1 MEHAQTML
9 DRLLTEAGYTNHDLV
24 AASPDQLSH
33 KNVQKARKGVRPV
46 TDQVARTISR
56 ALNALLKP
64 EETIRVHV
72 LFPGYPRGKSVVESD
87 G

>member
-1 MEHAQTML
+1 MQTEQTML
-9 DRLLTEAGYTNHDLV
+9 DRLLTEAGFSNHDLV
-24 AASPDQLSH
+24 AASADQLSH

-46 TDQVARTISR
+46 TDQVARTIAR

-64 EETIRVHV
+64 EETIRVHA
-72 LFPGYPRGKSVVESD
+72 LFPGYPRGKSVDESD